1 METET
6 FIRTIEWDMMDK
18 TKFFPLS
25 VTSSFTIRAV
35 LYPFTLIKTRLQ
47 IQRGNEVYRGTFD
60 AYRKI
65 LKYEGFSGLYRGFWI
80 NAFSVVSGAFYIAT
94 YENVRHFLHNY
105 DVTDSRV
112 KALVAGGAAS
122 LVGQTIIVPFDVL
135 SQHLMMMGRMDPK
148 RGGQRDLFSSVAYF
162 KVPTDGLAS
171 RVYQVQK
178 YMYSNKNVASTVNL
192 HDHQRVSDWKAT
204 MWIAQRVYEKD
215 GWRGFYRG
223 NIAALSAAVPGGA
236 LWWFIYHVY
245 QENLLWACPSWVPHL
260 SIQCTSAILSGATTT
275 TLLNPLDIIRARMQ
289 IQRLGSVTR
298 TFRDLWHEEK
308 MFMFTKGLSA
318 RLIQVAVFS
327 FLDILGYETI
337 KRLSVQPEYAN
348 KIKW

>member
-47 IQRGNEVYRGTFD
+47 IQRGNEIYRGTFD

-65 LKYEGFSGLYRGFWI
+65 LKYEGFSGLYRGFWV

-94 YENVRHFLHNY
+94 YENVRHFLHKY

-135 SQHLMMMGRMDPK
+135 SQHLMMMGRMNPS
-148 RGGQRDLFSSVAYF
+148 RGARDLFSSFAYF
-162 KVPTDGLAS
+162 NVPTENRTLQCCAAVTGGVTTTIIINPLDIIRARLQIQPATKTIAS
-171 RVYQVQK
+171 Q
-178 YMYSNKNVASTVNL
+178 
-192 HDHQRVSDWKAT
+192 
-204 MWIAQRVYEKD
+204 VYEKD
-215 GWRGFYRG
+215 GVRGFYRG
-223 NIAALSAAVPGGA
+223 NVAALSAAIPGGA
-236 LWWFIYHVY
+236 LWWSIYHVY
-245 QENLLWACPSWVPHL
+245 QENLLWACPSWIPHL
-260 SIQCTSAILSGATTT
+260 AIQCISAVLSGATTT
-275 TLLNPLDIIRARMQ
+275 TLLNPFDVIRARMQ
-289 IQRLGSVTR
+289 VRRLGSVTNA
-298 TFRDLWHEEK
+298 FRDLWHEEK
-308 MFMFTKGLSA
+308 IFMFTKGLSA
-318 RLIQVAVFS
+318 RLIQATAFS

-337 KRLSVQPEYAN
+337 KRLSVKPEYAN